1 MHKQQLFQAW
11 AGAMGIKIFTVLGI
25 EYYYRLGDYS
35 PSSLF
40 MMSILYDV
48 DFLAYIASAIL
59 LVFLVSVL
67 VKEHP

>member
-11 AGAMGIKIFTVLGI
+11 AGSMYLKILTVLGI
-25 EYYYRLGDYS
+25 EYYYRFGDYS
-35 PSSLF
+35 PGSLF
-40 MMSILYDV
+40 MMAILSDV

-67 VKEHP
+67 VKERP